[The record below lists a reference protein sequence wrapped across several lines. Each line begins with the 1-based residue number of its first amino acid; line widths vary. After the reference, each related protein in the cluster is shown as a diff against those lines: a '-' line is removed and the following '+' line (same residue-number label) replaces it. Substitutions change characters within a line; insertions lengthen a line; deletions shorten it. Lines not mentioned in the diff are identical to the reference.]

1 MAMSLLS
8 QNSGMAAS
16 GSAAQPKPESL
27 AKA

>member
-16 GSAAQPKPESL
+16 GNAAQPKPKSL
-27 AKA
+27 ARA